1 MDPLAFAG
9 MTATDKYPKYGPTI
23 RPTAPPRAV
32 GLFAFE
38 QILERNLVHTLM
50 VPKAELAYGLS
61 NRMEAR

>member
-1 MDPLAFAG
+1 MDPRFRG
-9 MTATDKYPKYGPTI
+9 DDGEGQYHKYRPTI